1 MDYKYQALNK
11 GLFKHTTNPGLIK
24 EVSLLNY
31 LPNCINREWLVKE
44 VVYCLITSIGE
55 RLNREQYRVA
65 YFSCAT
71 KDWKLKAICSKV
83 EYFKSLDDL
92 IIVDISIL
100 ETDRD
105 LLFANYKWFKH
116 DLIIALNTYGE

>member
-44 VVYCLITSIGE
+44 VVYCLITSIEE
-55 RLNREQYRVA
+55 RLSREEYRVA

-105 LLFANYKWFKH
+105 LLFANYKWFKP

>member
-1 MDYKYQALNK
+1 M
-11 GLFKHTTNPGLIK
+11 
-24 EVSLLNY
+24 
-31 LPNCINREWLVKE
+31 
-44 VVYCLITSIGE
+44 ITSIEE
-55 RLNREQYRVA
+55 RLNREEYRVA

-83 EYFKSLDDL
+83 KYFKSLDDL

-105 LLFANYKWFKH
+105 LLFANYKWFKP

>member
-44 VVYCLITSIGE
+44 VVYCLITSIEE
-55 RLNREQYRVA
+55 RLNREEYIVA

-105 LLFANYKWFKH
+105 LLFANYKWFKP

>member
-31 LPNCINREWLVKE
+31 IPNCSNRKWLVKE
-44 VVYCLITSIGE
+44 VAYCLVTSITE
-55 RLNREQYRVA
+55 RLSREQYRVA
-65 YFSCAT
+65 YFSCST
-71 KDWKLKAICSKV
+71 KDWKLKAVCSKV
-83 EYFKSLDDL
+83 KYFKSLNDL

-105 LLFANYKWFKH
+105 IIFTKYKWFK
-116 DLIIALNTYGE
+116 DNLLTTLNTYGE